1 MALKF
6 FLVPVRD
13 FEPAEMELAAFVRSH
28 RVLAIERHWV
38 DQGNASFWAICVD
51 FSETTSSGRDT
62 PSRQGT
68 QRNKVDYKEVL
79 SEQEFAIFA
88 QLRDLRKEIAQIE
101 AIPVYTVFTNSQL
114 AQIVQQRV
122 RSVTDLSKIDGVGAA
137 RIEKYADRIIPLLS
151 QLPEPTDEADGEP
164 V

>member
-6 FLVPVRD
+6 FIVPVRD
-13 FEPAEMELAAFVRSH
+13 LDAAEDELAAFVRNH

-38 DQGNASFWAICVD
+38 DQGSESFWAVCVD
-51 FSETTSSGRDT
+51 FLDTTSGGRAVA
-62 PSRQGT
+62 SRQTT

-79 SEQEFAIFA
+79 SEKEFAIFA
-88 QLRDLRKEIAQIE
+88 RLRDLRKEIAQIE

-137 RIEKYADRIIPLLS
+137 RIEKYADRIISLLS
-151 QLPEPTDEADGEP
+151 QLPEPTDAADGEP